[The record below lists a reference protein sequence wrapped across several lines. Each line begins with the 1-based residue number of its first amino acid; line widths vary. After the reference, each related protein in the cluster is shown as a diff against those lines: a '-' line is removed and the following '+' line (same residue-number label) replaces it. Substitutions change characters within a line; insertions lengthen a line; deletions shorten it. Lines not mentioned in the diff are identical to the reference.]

1 MENVSHNTSYSECS
15 PNVHEPDEEMIN
27 QEEQKQVYYEDAEEE
42 YDEEENSYNVP
53 DPLQDGLLLV
63 RPSNRGESP
72 EPPNIS
78 NSEIEEMNYTMGG

>member
-27 QEEQKQVYYEDAEEE
+27 LEQQRQIYYEDAAGE
-42 YDEEENSYNVP
+42 YDEEENPYNVT
-53 DPLQDGLLLV
+53 DPIENKLIMV
-63 RPSNRGESP
+63 RPSHRGESP